1 MVAADDNEMSPT
13 KTDGS
18 TKAFIGIHFTWFR
31 KHDQIVQVLPAIEKI
46 LEPYSARPH
55 FGKIFSMSGPKFE
68 SLFGKDLNILRAL
81 IVHHDP
87 EGKFR
92 NEFMD
97 NYIFS
102 NSRWKGIIKGQ
113 FAKM

>member
-1 MVAADDNEMSPT
+1 
-13 KTDGS
+13 
-18 TKAFIGIHFTWFR
+18 
-31 KHDQIVQVLPAIEKI
+31 
-46 LEPYSARPH
+46 
-55 FGKIFSMSGPKFE
+55 MSGPKFE